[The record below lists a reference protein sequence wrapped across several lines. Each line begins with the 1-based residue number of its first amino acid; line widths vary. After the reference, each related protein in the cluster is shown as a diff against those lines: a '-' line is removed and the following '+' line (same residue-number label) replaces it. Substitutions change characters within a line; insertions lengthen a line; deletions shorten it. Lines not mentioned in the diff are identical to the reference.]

1 MENFSTPRRATL
13 PWIANLATL
22 AVVVA
27 AIGWSGEQRPDMPT
41 AAAAAAPAATAAQ
54 TAPAAGQGIA
64 AQPGGH
70 QGHWPAKLTPRLID
84 GLQVVG
90 YTPGQ
95 TP

>member
-1 MENFSTPRRATL
+1 MENFSTPQRAAL

-27 AIGWSGEQRPDMPT
+27 AIGWSGEQRPAVP
-41 AAAAAAPAATAAQ
+41 AAALVIAPAAAQ
-54 TAPAAGQGIA
+54 TVPVAGNGTNPQTG
-64 AQPGGH
+64 AQPGR
-70 QGHWPAKLTPRLID
+70 WPDKTAPRPID
-84 GLQVVG
+84 GLQAVG

>member
-1 MENFSTPRRATL
+1 MENFSTPQRAAL

-27 AIGWSGEQRPDMPT
+27 AIGWSGEHRPDAPV
-41 AAAAAAPAATAAQ
+41 AAALVVAPAAAQ
-54 TAPAAGQGIA
+54 STPVAGQETA
-64 AQPGGH
+64 VQPSAQPGR
-70 QGHWPAKLTPRLID
+70 WPAKTTTRSID
-84 GLQVVG
+84 GLQAVG